1 MKRVLA
7 LASVLLAASV
17 LVVFGTGADD
27 GGGDYRVRAIFMNAF
42 SVIAGEDVKIA
53 GVKVG
58 KVESLDV
65 TPDHK
70 AAVVLRIDRPGFDD
84 FRTDAEC
91 SIRPQSLIGE
101 KFVECT
107 PTQPRPE
114 GAQQAPKLRRIDR
127 GEGRG
132 QYLLPVSQTSKPVDL
147 DLVNNTLRLP
157 YRERLAIILNELGT
171 GVAGRGD
178 DLRQAIRN
186 ADPALKETDKVL
198 KVLADQN
205 RALAD
210 LARDGDRILA
220 PLSRDRSQVSDF
232 VSQANATAQA
242 TAERSSDLELNIA
255 KLPAFLREL
264 KPTMQRLGGLADQM
278 TPVLADLGDQAP
290 SIDRFVEQLGP
301 FSKAGTPA
309 LQSLGDTADVARPAL
324 VKSKPIIEQ
333 TGQLASTAKPVV
345 NNLADLTTSL
355 RDTGGIEQLMDWIFY
370 QVSAINGYDESGHYL
385 RAGLLLNQ
393 CSSYNITG
401 SPACSAKF
409 APAED
414 EANARAASAGTKGY
428 VDDPRRSDS
437 LRELDAYLHGVKLD
451 LGGEQQG
458 AGAASGAASGGAT
471 ASGSGAAAANG
482 SAPAAPSGAT
492 PDASPTGT
500 QPQAAL
506 LDYLLGGGG

>member
-7 LASVLLAASV
+7 IAMVLLAASA
-17 LVVFGTGADD
+17 LAVFATGSGD
-27 GGGDYRVRAIFMNAF
+27 GGAYRVRAIFMNAF
-42 SVIAGEDVKIA
+42 SVIPGEDVKIA

-65 TPDHK
+65 TPDHR
-70 AAVVLRIDRPGFDD
+70 AAVVLRIDKPGFDD
-84 FRTDAEC
+84 FRRDAEC
-91 SIRPQSLIGE
+91 QIRPQSLIGE

-114 GAQQAPKLRRIDR
+114 GAQEAPKLQRIDH
-127 GEGRG
+127 GEGKG

-171 GVAGRGD
+171 GVAGRGQ

-198 KVLADQN
+198 KILADQN
-205 RALAD
+205 RVLAN
-210 LARDGDRILA
+210 LASNGDRILS
-220 PLSRDRSQVSDF
+220 PLSRDRTQVADF
-232 VSQANATAQA
+232 VSQANTVAQA
-242 TAERSSDLELNIA
+242 TAERSTDLEANIA

-264 KPTMQRLGGLADQM
+264 KPTMQRLGGLAGQM
-278 TPVLADLGDQAP
+278 TPVLADLHDQAP
-290 SIDRFVEQLGP
+290 SINRFVEQLGP

-324 VKSKPIIEQ
+324 VKAKPIIEQ
-333 TGQLASTAKPVV
+333 TGQLAKVAKPVA
-345 NNLADLTTSL
+345 NNLADLTSSL
-355 RDTGGIEQLMDWIFY
+355 RDTGGIEQLMDWIYY
-370 QVSAINGYDESGHYL
+370 QVAAINGYDEDGHYL

-393 CSSYNITG
+393 CSAYAIAFS
-401 SPACSAKF
+401 SACSAKF
-409 APAED
+409 ASSD
-414 EANARAASAGTKGY
+414 SEASARAASAGDHGY

-437 LRELDAYLHGVKLD
+437 LRELDAWMHGVKLD
-451 LGGEQQG
+451 LPG
-458 AGAASGAASGGAT
+458 
-471 ASGSGAAAANG
+471 ASGSAASSG
-482 SAPAAPSGAT
+482 SAAPSGAAVPSST
-492 PDASPTGT
+492 PTGSA
-500 QPQAAL
+500 PSGSQAAL

>member
-1 MKRVLA
+1 MKRILAIVCVLF
-7 LASVLLAASV
+7 AASA
-17 LVVFGTGADD
+17 LVVLGTGAD
-27 GGGDYRVRAIFMNAF
+27 GGGGTYRVRAIFMNAF
-42 SVIAGEDVKIA
+42 SVIPGEDVKIA

-65 TPDHK
+65 TPDHR

-84 FRTDAEC
+84 FRRDAEC
-91 SIRPQSLIGE
+91 QIRPQSLIGE

-114 GAQQAPKLRRIDR
+114 GAQPAPKLARIER
-127 GEGRG
+127 GEGKG
-132 QYLLPVSQTSKPVDL
+132 QYLLAVSQTSKPVDL

-186 ADPALKETDKVL
+186 ADPALKQTDKVL
-198 KVLADQN
+198 KILADQN
-205 RALAD
+205 RVLAN
-210 LARDGDRILA
+210 LARDGDQILS
-220 PLSRDRSQVSDF
+220 PLSRDRSQVADF
-232 VSQANATAQA
+232 VSQANSTAQA
-242 TAERSSDLELNIA
+242 TAERSSALEQNIA

-264 KPTMQRLGGLADQM
+264 EPTMQRLGGLADQM
-278 TPVLADLGDQAP
+278 TPVLADLHDQAP

-324 VKSKPIIEQ
+324 VKSRPLIEQ

-345 NNLADLTTSL
+345 DNLADLTTSL
-355 RDTGGIEQLMDWIFY
+355 RDTGGIEQLMDWIYY
-370 QVSAINGYDESGHYL
+370 QVSAINGYDADGHYL

-393 CSSYNITG
+393 CSAYSITFAA
-401 SPACSAKF
+401 ACSAKF
-409 APAED
+409 ASPDSEGS
-414 EANARAASAGTKGY
+414 ARAASSGTNGY

-437 LRELDAYLHGVKLD
+437 LRELDAYMHGVKLD
-451 LGGEQQG
+451 LGSGT
-458 AGAASGAASGGAT
+458 AASGSAAGSGPT
-471 ASGSGAAAANG
+471 PSGSAAG
-482 SAPAAPSGAT
+482 SGPAAPSGSAA
-492 PDASPTGT
+492 ASSPAPTASAPSGS
-500 QPQAAL
+500 QAAL

>member
-1 MKRVLA
+1 
-7 LASVLLAASV
+7 
-17 LVVFGTGADD
+17 VVFGTGADD
-27 GGGDYRVRAIFMNAF
+27 GGGTYRVRAIFMNAF
-42 SVIAGEDVKIA
+42 SVIPGEDVKIA

-65 TPDHK
+65 TPDHR

-84 FRTDAEC
+84 FRRDAEC
-91 SIRPQSLIGE
+91 QIRPQSLIGE

-114 GAQQAPKLRRIDR
+114 GAQPAPKLARIGR
-127 GEGRG
+127 GDGKG

-171 GVAGRGD
+171 GVAGRGG

-198 KVLADQN
+198 KILADQN
-205 RALAD
+205 RVLAN
-210 LARDGDRILA
+210 LARDGDQILA
-220 PLSRDRSQVSDF
+220 PLSRDRSQVADF
-232 VSQANATAQA
+232 VTNANTVAQA
-242 TAERSSDLELNIA
+242 TAERSSDLEANIA

-278 TPVLADLGDQAP
+278 TPVLADLHDQAP
-290 SIDRFVEQLGP
+290 SINRFVEQLGP

-309 LQSLGDTADVARPAL
+309 LQSLGDTADVAGPAL

-333 TGQLASTAKPVV
+333 TGQLAKTAKPVA

-370 QVSAINGYDESGHYL
+370 QVTAINGYDEDGHYL
-385 RAGLLLNQ
+385 RASLLLNQ
-393 CSSYNITG
+393 CSAYSITFAA
-401 SPACSAKF
+401 ACSAKF
-409 APAED
+409 APTESTQASV
-414 EANARAASAGTKGY
+414 RSASAGKGGY
-428 VDDPRRSDS
+428 VDDPRRSDG
-437 LRELDAYLHGVKLD
+437 LRELDAYMHGLKLD
-451 LGGEQQG
+451 LGNGEQQQEP
-458 AGAASGAASGGAT
+458 ARQPAQ
-471 ASGSGAAAANG
+471 ASGSAAASAQPAQAAVSASAAPTG
-482 SAPAAPSGAT
+482 SAPSGT
-492 PDASPTGT
+492 
-500 QPQAAL
+500 QAAL
-506 LDYLLGGGG
+506 LDYLLGGGE